1 MKASIYVTRN
11 RRVGR
16 ISNEIKQISKEYITI
31 CHPEMPVEKSK
42 IANLFEG
49 SILELREQYT
59 KKEAEM
65 IANAIVASEKKQVIF
80 NQYAD
85 GWDML
90 ISSLKKQKATIK
102 IKIIIHNGQDDLT
115 DSIIWNNFDTILGM
129 YDKGLIDELVF
140 LKREVYEFY
149 KEKGY
154 RVKLLSKYI
163 EIDNKQEYKIQEE
176 KTENTPIKIG
186 LYEAYDTTSKNIYNQ
201 LCAVSLLE
209 NAKVDCSPV
218 NYKIS
223 KIARFF
229 NINLTVANK
238 LMTKPELYKKIANND
253 INLCANTIDE
263 NSMLPYESLE
273 LGTICLVGNSFKAF
287 EGSKLQEYLVVENT
301 DNILEIKA
309 KILEAIEN
317 KEKIL
322 EEYKNWS
329 IKNKKEAQEN
339 LKNMLEN

>member
-1 MKASIYVTRN
+1 MQSIKH
-11 RRVGR
+11 
-16 ISNEIKQISKEYITI
+16 IKK
-31 CHPEMPVEKSK
+31 
-42 IANLFEG
+42 F
-49 SILELREQYT
+49 
-59 KKEAEM
+59 
-65 IANAIVASEKKQVIF
+65 
-80 NQYAD
+80 
-85 GWDML
+85 
-90 ISSLKKQKATIK
+90 IK

-238 LMTKPELYKKIANND
+238 LMTKPELYKKLANND